1 MRLFDFPAQPIHYL
15 YVMEKIRLGIADD
28 HKIFRNGLKATLE
41 DNPDFELLVEAS
53 NGKQLIAQLNTVAP
67 DVILM
72 DIKMPEMDGIQTTA
86 AVKQR
91 YPQVKVLALSM
102 FNEDKYIVD
111 MMKAGASGYL
121 LKNAEPEEI
130 IEAITTVYQ
139 KDYYFNEHLSVTL
152 IKQLA
157 GSSQA
162 GNHTLSLADFSE
174 REIEVLRL
182 VCQECSNQEIADKI
196 FLSVRTVEGY
206 RARLFE
212 KTRSKNLVGLVIFA
226 LKTGIISV

>member
-1 MRLFDFPAQPIHYL
+1 
-15 YVMEKIRLGIADD
+15 MEKIKLAIADD

-41 DNPDFELLVEAS
+41 DCAEFDLVLEAS
-53 NGKQLIAQLNTVAP
+53 NGKQLLAMLGSTVP

-72 DIKMPEMDGIQTTA
+72 DIKMPELDGIQTTA
-86 AVKQR
+86 LVKQQ
-91 YPQVKVLALSM
+91 YKQIKVLALSM
-102 FNEDKYIVD
+102 FNEDKYIMD

-130 IEAITTVYQ
+130 IDAVLTVHD

-157 GSSQA
+157 GNTGSGHSAQ
-162 GNHTLSLADFSE
+162 SLVDFNE

-196 FLSVRTVEGY
+196 CLSVRTVEGY

-212 KTRSKNLVGLVIFA
+212 KTKSKNLVGLVIFA
-226 LKTGIISV
+226 VKTGIISI

>member
-1 MRLFDFPAQPIHYL
+1 
-15 YVMEKIRLGIADD
+15 MEKIRLAIADD

-41 DNPDFELLVEAS
+41 DCDNFDLIIEAS
-53 NGKQLIAQLNTVAP
+53 NGKQLIGMLTEHTP

-72 DIKMPEMDGIQTTA
+72 DIKMPEMDGIQTTT
-86 AVKQR
+86 AVKQK
-91 YPQVKVLALSM
+91 YKDIKVLALSM

-121 LKNAEPEEI
+121 LKNSEPEEI
-130 IEAITTVYQ
+130 IEAIQTVYH
-139 KDYYFNEHLSVTL
+139 KDYYFNEHLSITL

-157 GSSQA
+157 GNSTGSGPSQ
-162 GNHTLSLADFSE
+162 TLADFNE

-182 VCQECSNQEIADKI
+182 VCQEYSNQEIADKI
-196 FLSVRTVEGY
+196 CLSVRTVEGY

-226 LKTGIISV
+226 IKTGIINV

>member
-1 MRLFDFPAQPIHYL
+1 MKPINL
-15 YVMEKIRLGIADD
+15 AIADD

-41 DNPDFELLVEAS
+41 DCPDFKLLIEAS
-53 NGKQLIAQLNTVAP
+53 NGKELIGQLATRRP

-72 DIKMPEMDGIQTTA
+72 DIKMPEMDGMQTTA
-86 AVKQR
+86 YVHEHFKE
-91 YPQVKVLALSM
+91 VKVLALSM
-102 FNEDKYIVD
+102 HNEDKYIVD

-130 IEAITTVYQ
+130 IEAISTVHN
-139 KDYYFNEHLSVTL
+139 KGFYFNEHLSVTL
-152 IKQLA
+152 IKQLVGP
-157 GSSQA
+157 GSY
-162 GNHTLSLADFSE
+162 ADPAAHQQVDLNE

-182 VCQECSNQEIADKI
+182 VCQENSNQEIADKI

-212 KTRSKNLVGLVIFA
+212 KTGSKNLVGLVIFA
-226 LKTGIISV
+226 IKKGIISV

>member
-1 MRLFDFPAQPIHYL
+1 MGVI
-15 YVMEKIRLGIADD
+15 KLGIVDD

-41 DNPDFELLVEAS
+41 DCEDFDLILEAS
-53 NGKQLIAQLNTVAP
+53 NGKELMGLLTTRIP
-67 DVILM
+67 DVLLM
-72 DIKMPEMDGIQTTA
+72 DIKMPEMDGIQTATYVHQNFKT
-86 AVKQR
+86 VKI
-91 YPQVKVLALSM
+91 LALSM

-130 IEAITTVYQ
+130 IEAVSTVHN
-139 KDYYFNEHLSVTL
+139 KGFYFNEHLSITL
-152 IKQLA
+152 IKQLV
-157 GSSQA
+157 
-162 GNHTLSLADFSE
+162 GNDHADSIAHNKADLNE
-174 REIEVLRL
+174 REIEVLKL

-212 KTRSKNLVGLVIFA
+212 KTGSKNLVGLVIYA
-226 LKTGIISV
+226 IKRGIINVT

>member
-1 MRLFDFPAQPIHYL
+1 
-15 YVMEKIRLGIADD
+15 MEKIRLGIADD

-41 DNPDFELLVEAS
+41 DNADFDLIVEAS
-53 NGKQLIAQLNTVAP
+53 NGKQLIAQLATNVP

-86 AVKQR
+86 QVKQR
-91 YPQVKVLALSM
+91 YPGVKVLALSM

-130 IEAITTVYQ
+130 IEAISTVYH

-157 GSSQA
+157 GNSQT
-162 GNHTLSLADFSE
+162 GNAAMSLADFNE

-226 LKTGIISV
+226 VKTGIISV

>member
-1 MRLFDFPAQPIHYL
+1 
-15 YVMEKIRLGIADD
+15 MEKIKLAIADD

-41 DNPDFELLVEAS
+41 DHPGFDLILEAS
-53 NGKQLIAQLNTVAP
+53 NGKQLIGMLTEAAP

-72 DIKMPEMDGIQTTA
+72 DIKMPEMDGIQTTTL
-86 AVKQR
+86 VKQK
-91 YPQVKVLALSM
+91 YKNIKVLALSM

-130 IEAITTVYQ
+130 IEAISTVYH
-139 KDYYFNEHLSVTL
+139 KDYYFNEHLSITL

-157 GSSQA
+157 GNTGAQQA
-162 GNHTLSLADFSE
+162 AHSLADFNE

-182 VCQECSNQEIADKI
+182 VCQEYSNQEIADKI
-196 FLSVRTVEGY
+196 CLSVRTVEGY

-226 LKTGIISV
+226 VRTGIINI

>member
-1 MRLFDFPAQPIHYL
+1 
-15 YVMEKIRLGIADD
+15 MEKIRLGIADD

-41 DNPDFELLVEAS
+41 DNPDFEIVVEAA
-53 NGKQLIAQLNTVAP
+53 NGKQLLALLAGKVP

-72 DIKMPEMDGIQTTA
+72 DIKMPELDGIQTTA
-86 AVKQR
+86 QVKQR
-91 YPQVKVLALSM
+91 YPGIKVLALSM
-102 FNEDKYIVD
+102 FNEDKYIMD

-130 IEAITTVYQ
+130 IEAISTVYH
-139 KDYYFNEHLSVTL
+139 KEYYFNEHLSVTL

-157 GSSQA
+157 GHSSA
-162 GNHTLSLADFSE
+162 GNAAMSLADFNE

-182 VCQECSNQEIADKI
+182 VCQEYSNQEIADKI

-212 KTRSKNLVGLVIFA
+212 KTKSRNLVGLVIFA
-226 LKTGIISV
+226 VKTGIISV

>member
-1 MRLFDFPAQPIHYL
+1 MSYIYRLSKYA
-15 YVMEKIRLGIADD
+15 MKKIKLAIADD

-41 DNPDFELLVEAS
+41 DCADFDLVLEAS
-53 NGKQLIAQLNTVAP
+53 NGRQLLGMLVSVVP

-86 AVKQR
+86 FVKQH
-91 YPQVKVLALSM
+91 YKNIKILALSM

-130 IEAITTVYQ
+130 IEAISTVYD

-157 GSSQA
+157 GNNVHGA
-162 GNHTLSLADFSE
+162 AATSLIDFNE
-174 REIEVLRL
+174 REIEVLKL
-182 VCQECSNQEIADKI
+182 VCQEYSNQEIADKI
-196 FLSVRTVEGY
+196 CLSVRTVEGY

-226 LKTGIISV
+226 VKTGIISV

>member
-1 MRLFDFPAQPIHYL
+1 MK
-15 YVMEKIRLGIADD
+15 KIRLAIADD

-41 DNPDFELLVEAS
+41 DCPDFDLLLEAG
-53 NGKQLIAQLNTVAP
+53 NGKQLIGQLATVTP

-86 AVKQR
+86 YVKQF
-91 YPQVKVLALSM
+91 YPNIKVLALSM
-102 FNEDKYIVD
+102 FNEDKYIVN

-130 IEAITTVYQ
+130 IEAISTVFYR
-139 KDYYFNEHLSVTL
+139 DYYFNEHLSITL

-157 GSSQA
+157 GNPNTASA
-162 GNHTLSLADFSE
+162 GQSLSDFNE
-174 REIEVLRL
+174 REIEVLKL

-196 FLSVRTVEGY
+196 CLSVRTVEGY

-212 KTRSKNLVGLVIFA
+212 KTKSKNLVGLVIFA
-226 LKTGIISV
+226 IKTGIINVS

>member
-1 MRLFDFPAQPIHYL
+1 MT
-15 YVMEKIRLGIADD
+15 KIRLAIADD

-41 DNPDFELLVEAS
+41 DCADFDLVMEAA
-53 NGKQLIAQLNTVAP
+53 NGRQLIAQLAATTP

-86 AVKQR
+86 YVKQHFSHI
-91 YPQVKVLALSM
+91 KVLALSM

-130 IEAITTVYQ
+130 IEAVSTVFT
-139 KDYYFNEHLSVTL
+139 KDYYFNEHLSFTL

-157 GSSQA
+157 GNTQP
-162 GNHTLSLADFSE
+162 GNAPQSLADFNE
-174 REIEVLRL
+174 REIEVLKL
-182 VCQECSNQEIADKI
+182 VCQEYSNQEIADKI
-196 FLSVRTVEGY
+196 CLSVRTVEGY

-226 LKTGIISV
+226 VKTGIISV

>member
-1 MRLFDFPAQPIHYL
+1 
-15 YVMEKIRLGIADD
+15 MEKIRLGIADD

-41 DNPDFELLVEAS
+41 DNPDFDLIVEAS
-53 NGKQLIAQLNTVAP
+53 NGKQLIAQLATNVP

-86 AVKQR
+86 EVKQR
-91 YPQVKVLALSM
+91 YPGVKVLALSM

-130 IEAITTVYQ
+130 IEAISTVYH

-157 GSSQA
+157 GNSPA
-162 GNHTLSLADFSE
+162 GNAAMSLADFNE

-226 LKTGIISV
+226 VKTGIISV

>member
-1 MRLFDFPAQPIHYL
+1 MK
-15 YVMEKIRLGIADD
+15 KIKLAIADD

-41 DNPDFELLVEAS
+41 DCADFDLVFEAS
-53 NGKQLIAQLNTVAP
+53 NGKQLIALLPSIMP

-86 AVKQR
+86 YVKQHFCR
-91 YPQVKVLALSM
+91 IKVLALSM

-130 IEAITTVYQ
+130 IEAISTVYE
-139 KDYYFNEHLSVTL
+139 KDYYFNENLSVTL

-157 GSSQA
+157 GNTVA
-162 GNHTLSLADFSE
+162 GNNAQSLADFNE
-174 REIEVLRL
+174 REIEVLKL
-182 VCQECSNQEIADKI
+182 VCQEYSNQEIADKI

-212 KTRSKNLVGLVIFA
+212 KTHAKNLVGLVIFA
-226 LKTGIISV
+226 VKTGIITI

>member
-1 MRLFDFPAQPIHYL
+1 MKPINL
-15 YVMEKIRLGIADD
+15 AIADD

-41 DNPDFELLVEAS
+41 DCPDFKLLIEAS
-53 NGKQLIAQLNTVAP
+53 NGKELIGLLADHKP

-72 DIKMPEMDGIQTTA
+72 DIKMPEMDGMQTTTYIHQHF
-86 AVKQR
+86 KDI
-91 YPQVKVLALSM
+91 KILALSM
-102 FNEDKYIVD
+102 HNEDKYIVD

-130 IEAITTVYQ
+130 IDAIATVHN
-139 KDYYFNEHLSVTL
+139 KGFYFNEHLSVTL
-152 IKQLA
+152 IKQLVGP
-157 GSSQA
+157 GSY
-162 GNHTLSLADFSE
+162 ADGTGQQTVDLND

-182 VCQECSNQEIADKI
+182 VCQEYSNQEIADKI

-212 KTRSKNLVGLVIFA
+212 KTGSKNLVGLVIFA
-226 LKTGIISV
+226 IKRGIISV

>member
-1 MRLFDFPAQPIHYL
+1 MKPINL
-15 YVMEKIRLGIADD
+15 AIVDD
-28 HKIFRNGLKATLE
+28 HKIFRNGLKTTLE
-41 DNPDFELLVEAS
+41 DCPEFKLLIEAS
-53 NGKQLIAQLNTVAP
+53 NGKELIGQLATQMP

-72 DIKMPEMDGIQTTA
+72 DIKMPEMDGMQTTA
-86 AVKQR
+86 HISQHFK
-91 YPQVKVLALSM
+91 QVKVLALSM
-102 FNEDKYIVD
+102 HNEDKYIVD

-130 IEAITTVYQ
+130 IEAILTVYN
-139 KDYYFNEHLSVTL
+139 KGFYFNEHLSVTL
-152 IKQLA
+152 IKQLVGP
-157 GSSQA
+157 GSY
-162 GNHTLSLADFSE
+162 ADHGQQPLDLND

-212 KTRSKNLVGLVIFA
+212 KTGSKNLVGLVIFA
-226 LKTGIISV
+226 IKKGIISV

>member
-1 MRLFDFPAQPIHYL
+1 
-15 YVMEKIRLGIADD
+15 MEKIRLGIADD

-41 DNPDFELLVEAS
+41 DYPAFDLVLEAS
-53 NGKQLIAQLNTVAP
+53 NGKQLVAQLAANLP

-86 AVKQR
+86 YVKQH
-91 YPQVKVLALSM
+91 YPGVKVLALSM

-121 LKNAEPEEI
+121 LKNAETEEI
-130 IEAITTVYQ
+130 IEAISTVYH
-139 KDYYFNEHLSVTL
+139 KDYYFNEHLSITL

-157 GSSQA
+157 GNNHA
-162 GNHTLSLADFSE
+162 GHAALSLAEFNE

-182 VCQECSNQEIADKI
+182 VCQEFSNQEIADKI

-226 LKTGIISV
+226 VKTGIISV

>member
-1 MRLFDFPAQPIHYL
+1 MKTINLA
-15 YVMEKIRLGIADD
+15 IADD

-41 DNPDFELLVEAS
+41 DCPDFKLMIEAS
-53 NGKQLIAQLNTVAP
+53 NGKELIGLLADHKP

-72 DIKMPEMDGIQTTA
+72 DIKMPEMDGMQTTA
-86 AVKQR
+86 YVHQHFKDIR
-91 YPQVKVLALSM
+91 ILALSM
-102 FNEDKYIVD
+102 HNEDKYIVD

-130 IEAITTVYQ
+130 IDAIATVHN
-139 KDYYFNEHLSVTL
+139 KGFYFNEHLSVTL
-152 IKQLA
+152 IKQLVGP
-157 GSSQA
+157 GSY
-162 GNHTLSLADFSE
+162 ADGSGHQTVDLND

-212 KTRSKNLVGLVIFA
+212 KTGSKNLVGLVIFA
-226 LKTGIISV
+226 IKRGIITV

>member
-1 MRLFDFPAQPIHYL
+1 
-15 YVMEKIRLGIADD
+15 MEKIRLGIADD

-41 DNPDFELLVEAS
+41 DNPDFDLIVEAS
-53 NGKQLIAQLNTVAP
+53 NGKQLIAQLATQVP

-86 AVKQR
+86 HVKQH
-91 YPQVKVLALSM
+91 YPGIKVLALSM

-130 IEAITTVYQ
+130 IEAISTVYH

-157 GSSQA
+157 GNSQS
-162 GNHTLSLADFSE
+162 GNTALSLTDFNE

-226 LKTGIISV
+226 VKTGIISV